1 MPVRKAEAVWHGSFK
16 EGHGHMRFGEGDFEV
31 DYSAGA
37 RFEEDP
43 GGNPEQ
49 LLGAAHAGCF
59 SMALASGLSK
69 AEFPPKSIHTTAEVH
84 LEKTGAGWSVTRIHL
99 TTEVE
104 AAGIEDS
111 AFFEL
116 AEKAKQNCPISRA
129 LGNVEISLEARLARA

>member
-1 MPVRKAEAVWHGSFK
+1 M
-16 EGHGHMRFGEGDFEV
+16 FGEGAFEV
-31 DYSAGA
+31 DYSAGT

-69 AEFPPKSIHTTAEVH
+69 AGFPPEAVHTTAAVH
-84 LEKTGAGWSVTRIHL
+84 LEKTEAGWSVTRIHL

-104 AAGIEDS
+104 APGIEES
-111 AFFEL
+111 ALLEL
-116 AEKAKQNCPISRA
+116 ADAAKKNCPISRA
-129 LGNVEISLEARLARA
+129 LGAVEISLEARLARQPSVS

>member
-16 EGHGHMRFGEGDFEV
+16 EGHGHMLFGEGDFEV
-31 DYSAGA
+31 EYSAGA

-69 AEFPPKSIHTTAEVH
+69 AGFPPKSIHTTAEVH
-84 LEKTGAGWSVTRIHL
+84 LDKTEAGWTVTRIHL

-104 AAGIEDS
+104 APGIENP
-111 AFFEL
+111 AFLEL
-116 AEKAKQNCPISRA
+116 AEKSKQNCPVSRA
-129 LGNVEISLEARLARA
+129 LGSVEISLEASLAR